1 MHVAPSLRREVTWY
15 PWRGCVISESFYK
28 HHCSQCPGH
37 ALSLPVWVHCVRQ
50 SLCTTDSVILP
61 SREAT
66 ATHTSAHFLTALPAL
81 CIMRLFALT
90 VWSLEAWLQ
99 RALIRAHGL
108 PGMLKWGWQ
117 DSHLPPLCFSSHPP
131 LRGPGH
137 SWSRF
142 RSLMLLLPHNWTAAG
157 VSGCCVS
164 HRQPRHCSCNAATW
178 FCTQL

>member
-99 RALIRAHGL
+99 RVLIRAHGL

-117 DSHLPPLCFSSHPP
+117 DSHLPSSLPTCSELQLTP
-131 LRGPGH
+131 SPG
-137 SWSRF
+137 RT
-142 RSLMLLLPHNWTAAG
+142 RAQLVMLQK
-157 VSGCCVS
+157 S
-164 HRQPRHCSCNAATW
+164 HAFAATQLDGSRGEW
-178 FCTQL
+178 MLRFTQAASPLLM